1 MPELPEVEHAR
12 RLLQRHLV
20 GKLVR
25 SMTVDVADDKVFEE
39 CSKTFEKM
47 ILGKRFMSAHRK
59 GKLLWLETDR
69 APHAIFHLGMTGAFF
84 IRGEERIRY
93 VDTRGGHESTWP
105 PRFTKLR
112 LQMDDGTEAAYTDP
126 RRFGRIR
133 LSDDPRKFISDS
145 KLGFD
150 ALNELP
156 DEAAFLEEL
165 QRRKRSVSKALLL
178 DQSFAAGI
186 GNWVADEA
194 RIHPQRLVGS
204 LSESEK
210 RQLRLSIH
218 SVVSSAVNV
227 DADSDKYPRSWLFH
241 YRWSKSKSGRVV
253 NDEGLEI
260 RFETVGGRT
269 SAFAPKVQKLRFG
282 SEGAASGT
290 VSKGRE
296 VIAKKKMK
304 KTKKNVDIVEEAEE
318 EGEGEEVGRISPVGN
333 MRRRSRRLAALQEH
347 EDEEVKEGPRG
358 DEVKVCVKDEESSK
372 EAGLAGSDLEEV
384 GTGASEEGD
393 AKEEADVGASG
404 KSAKESED
412 DDDDENLTMIGALAV
427 QRMES
432 RGENADGSSRR
443 QSVTGRV
450 EARRKRKRAPKAGT
464 DDWKVE
470 VDLLFELLGGSE
482 EAKVLTVDNLV
493 EAAANAGESLTSIQA
508 QDMITLFDRT
518 GTGTLTRQDF
528 DEVVLKT
535 GL

>member
-59 GKLLWLETDR
+59 GKLLWLEADR
-69 APHAIFHLGMTGAFF
+69 APHPIFHLGMTGAFF

-93 VDTRGGHESTWP
+93 VDTRGGHESSWP

-133 LSDDPRKFISDS
+133 LSDDPRKFIADS

-165 QRRKRSVSKALLL
+165 EKRKRSVSKALLL
-178 DQSFAAGI
+178 DQSFGAGI
-186 GNWVADEA
+186 GNWVADEILFQA

-218 SVVSSAVNV
+218 NVVAGAVKV
-227 DADSDKYPRSWLFH
+227 DADSNKYPRSWLFH
-241 YRWSKSKSGRVV
+241 YRWSKAKGGRVV
-253 NDEGLEI
+253 NEEGLEI
-260 RFETVGGRT
+260 RFETVAGRT
-269 SAFAPKVQKLRFG
+269 SAFAPKVQKLPFG
-282 SEGAASGT
+282 SQGDSDGP
-290 VSKGRE
+290 VSKKE
-296 VIAKKKMK
+296 SANKKKK
-304 KTKKNVDIVEEAEE
+304 NKKNIDVVEKAGE
-318 EGEGEEVGRISPVGN
+318 EGGGEAVSGNSPVGN
-333 MRRRSRRLAALQEH
+333 MRRRSRRLAALQQD
-347 EDEEVKEGPRG
+347 EDEGEEVKGGPRG
-358 DEVKVCVKDEESSK
+358 NEVKVCDEDEESTQ
-372 EAGLAGSDLEEV
+372 EAGLADSDMGEV
-384 GTGASEEGD
+384 GTGESEEGN
-393 AKEEADVGASG
+393 AKEEVDVGPSG
-404 KSAKESED
+404 KSEEESE

-450 EARRKRKRAPKAGT
+450 AARRKRKRAPKVFNTNPRRGKA
-464 DDWKVE
+464 
-470 VDLLFELLGGSE
+470 
-482 EAKVLTVDNLV
+482 
-493 EAAANAGESLTSIQA
+493 
-508 QDMITLFDRT
+508 
-518 GTGTLTRQDF
+518 
-528 DEVVLKT
+528 
-535 GL
+535 